1 MLSPEH
7 LWLTIHESVG
17 HPTELDRALGYE
29 ANFAGTSFV
38 TTDQRGKLQYGSKLM
53 NIVGDRNQPE
63 GLATCGYDD
72 DGVRTA
78 EFDIVKDGRFVGY
91 QTIREQAARYG
102 KSLGETQLKG
112 CSYADAYSSIPF
124 QRMPNV
130 SLRPHDWSGKKVGWE
145 EMIADVKDGV
155 LIEGAGSFSIDQQ
168 RYNFQFGGQVFWE
181 IKNGQEDPDAPRR
194 GLPGPH
200 PAVLGQPGHGRLAA
214 LLQAGRQPL
223 RREGPAAADQR
234 GQPRVELGPLPRS
247 QRDQHRE
254 EDLSFLSDA
263 EAKKITD
270 RLLSAGQGPRDAGVP
285 EPGAQRATPAS
296 PATRSPPAATW
307 RPASCR

>member
-1 MLSPEH
+1 
-7 LWLTIHESVG
+7 
-17 HPTELDRALGYE
+17 
-29 ANFAGTSFV
+29 
-38 TTDQRGKLQYGSKLM
+38 M
-53 NIVGDRNQPE
+53 NVVGDRNQPE

-72 DGVRTA
+72 DGVRTT

-91 QTIREQAARYG
+91 QTIREQNARYG

-181 IKNGQEDPDAPRR
+181 IKNGKKTQMLRDVAYQARTPQFWASLDMV
-194 GLPGPH
+194 GSPH
-200 PAVLGQPGHGRLAA
+200 FYKLGGSLFDGKGQPQQANAVSHGI
-214 LLQAGRQPL
+214 
-223 RREGPAAADQR
+223 
-234 GQPRVELGPLPRS
+234 ELGPLPGS
-247 QRDQHRE
+247 QRHQHRE

-263 EAKKITD
+263 EAK
-270 RLLSAGQGPRDAGVP
+270 
-285 EPGAQRATPAS
+285 
-296 PATRSPPAATW
+296 RSPTASSPW
-307 RPASCR
+307 PRPPRRWCT